1 MVKHKTKRAA
11 ILLTMFALIATLIT
25 MLFTGMRANADGGLV
40 KTSYSDNFI
49 ESTYN
54 DRSLIK
60 KTGIAGQYAL
70 IADFDNC
77 LTDSEESALLEIL
90 EKTAKKTHTNVGM
103 VITRDL
109 EGKSDK
115 KFTDDFSDEVF
126 GAYTKS
132 IMLMFLNSY
141 NVPQYSSCQDWI
153 STDGDAVQKFQGKTT
168 RMFDRIYDKLGEPQG
183 NKYAYNES
191 TRTYGGYDYASAIN
205 EYAKCVKRYGGSGF
219 SAVLVIFGDFII
231 KHPTGFLMIVVVSI
245 LISLAIVHGKVKGYK
260 KKAPISASNYID
272 RRCTNVTRQVDQ
284 FVREYTTSHTHSS
297 SSGGGHHGGGG
308 GGGHHGGGGG
318 HHR

>member
-1 MVKHKTKRAA
+1 MVNHKTKRAA
-11 ILLTMFALIATLIT
+11 FLLTVFALITALTSA
-25 MLFTGMRANADGGLV
+25 LFTGIRAGADGGLV
-40 KTSYSDNFI
+40 KTSHSDSFI
-49 ESTYN
+49 EATYN

-60 KTGIAGQYAL
+60 KTGFAGQYAL

-77 LTDSEESALLEIL
+77 LTDSEESALLETL
-90 EKTAKKTHTNVGM
+90 EKTAAKTHMNVGV

-115 KFTDDFSDEVF
+115 RFTDDFSDEVF

-141 NVPQYSSCQDWI
+141 NVPQYSSYEDWI
-153 STDGDAVQKFQGKTT
+153 STDGGAVQKFKGKTN
-168 RMFDRIYDKLGEPQG
+168 RIFNRIYDKLGEPQG
-183 NKYAYNES
+183 NKYAYNNS
-191 TRTYGGYDYASAIN
+191 THTYGGYNYVSAVR

-219 SAVLVIFGDFII
+219 AAVTVIFGDFII
-231 KHPTGFLMIVVVSI
+231 QHPMGFLIIIVVSV
-245 LISLAIVHGKVKGYK
+245 LISVSIVHGKVKGYK
-260 KKAPISASNYID
+260 KKAPISASNYVD
-272 RRCTNVTRQVDQ
+272 RSCTNVTRQVDQ

-308 GGGHHGGGGG
+308 GGHHGGGGG

>member
-1 MVKHKTKRAA
+1 MVKHKMKRAAA
-11 ILLTMFALIATLIT
+11 ILLTMFALITALTAV
-25 MLFTGMRANADGGLV
+25 LFTDRRANADGRLV
-40 KTSYSDNFI
+40 KTSYDENFI

-60 KTGIAGQYAL
+60 KTGFAGEYAL

-90 EKTAKKTHTNVGM
+90 EKTAKKTHTNVGV

-115 KFTDDFSDEVF
+115 MFTDDFSDEVF

-141 NVPQYSSCQDWI
+141 NVPLYSTYEDWI
-153 STDGDAVQKFQGKTT
+153 STDGGAVKKFQGKTT
-168 RMFDRIYDKLGEPQG
+168 RMLNRIYDKLGEPQG

-191 TRTYGGYDYASAIN
+191 THTYGGYDYASAVN

-219 SAVLVIFGDFII
+219 TAVLVLFGDFII
-231 KHPTGFLMIVVVSI
+231 QHPTGFLMIIAVSVF
-245 LISLAIVHGKVKGYK
+245 ISVAIVHGKVKGYK
-260 KKAPISASNYID
+260 KKAPVSASSYVD

-297 SSGGGHHGGGG
+297 SSGGHHGGGG